1 MLIYLKKI
9 HIKSVKT
16 NPLIDKLKEKIEN
29 SLCNCHSKK
38 SYIVEELKINSH

>member
-1 MLIYLKKI
+1 MNAYLKKI
-9 HIKSVKT
+9 HIKSVKK

-38 SYIVEELKINSH
+38 SCLIEESKINSN